1 VADAAAAAPNVSD
14 LNLDAR
20 LEAQL
25 RFLVTV
31 DALKHVERRTLTA
44 DGRRLEN
51 SAEHSWH
58 VALYVRVLAEHSPEP
73 IDVDRVIL
81 MALLH
86 DIVEIDAGDTFL
98 YDVAGRAGQVERER
112 AAADRLFALLPLD
125 QSTLLRA
132 IWDEFCA
139 AESPEAR
146 LANAIDR
153 LQPILHNFLT
163 AGERWLAHGISV
175 DQVRTLNLP
184 VTDDVPPLGD
194 VVRRIIAHAAA
205 AGWLA
210 DGDAPER

>member
-1 VADAAAAAPNVSD
+1 VADAAAAGPSVAD
-14 LNLDAR
+14 LHLDGR

-31 DALKHVERRTLTA
+31 DALKHIERRTLTA

-58 VALYVRVLAEHSPEP
+58 VALYARVLAEHSPAP
-73 IDVDRVIL
+73 VDVDRVIL
-81 MALLH
+81 MALVH

-98 YDVAGRAGQVERER
+98 YDVEGRAEQAGRERV
-112 AAADRLFALLPLD
+112 AADRLFALLPLD

-139 AESPEAR
+139 AESPEAL

-163 AGERWLAHGISV
+163 SGERWQTHQISV
-175 DQVRTLNLP
+175 AQVRSANSV
-184 VTDDVPPLGD
+184 VTDQIPALGH
-194 VVRRIIAHAAA
+194 VVEQIIAHAAA

-210 DGDAPER
+210 GDAAPAP